1 MESLLPPPETGFHL
15 GDLVPMVTS
24 VKNHLFPWRKSP
36 LDLQLREVT
45 DTAVESERQAVARS
59 HFLRGWLTED
69 ETRELVARCQ
79 EDEISLHGV
88 ILAAGLLAMSRMCRQ
103 ESQQLVTL
111 RASIV
116 TNLRQFCSPPPPK
129 HGVLSAPYEENFTVP
144 DLRSSEEFWSFSHQM
159 TMSHNTAKS
168 SRVAVRTVRHY
179 SKLVAGGEAAFSSR
193 RVSTE
198 MSVAVHGDLGEKE
211 EEEKGQN

>member
-1 MESLLPPPETGFHL
+1 
-15 GDLVPMVTS
+15 MVTS

-45 DTAVESERQAVARS
+45 DTFVESERLARPRS

-88 ILAAGLLAMSRMCRQ
+88 VLAAGLLAMARICRQ
-103 ESQQLVTL
+103 ESGQVVSL
-111 RASIV
+111 RANII
-116 TNLRQFCSPPPPK
+116 TNLRQFCSPPAPK
-129 HGVLSAPYEENFTVP
+129 HGVLSAPYEENFSVP
-144 DLRSSEEFWSFSHQM
+144 DLRESEEFWQFAHRL

-168 SRVAVRTVRHY
+168 NRSAVRAVRHY
-179 SKLVAGGEAAFSSR
+179 SNLLAGGDTLSHSLSQTSR
-193 RVSTE
+193 RVSSE
-198 MSVAVHGDLGEKE
+198 MSVAVHGDLGEDTRHMMARHDLTL
-211 EEEKGQN
+211 